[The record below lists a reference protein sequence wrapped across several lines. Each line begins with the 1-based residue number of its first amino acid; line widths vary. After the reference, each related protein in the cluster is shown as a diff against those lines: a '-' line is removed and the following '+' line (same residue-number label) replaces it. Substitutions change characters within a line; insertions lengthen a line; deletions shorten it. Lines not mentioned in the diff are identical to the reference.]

1 MRLGELAARNFLNC
15 SGKSEKSSAA
25 NLTSSAAAAEE
36 FLDISQA
43 FSDFSGCS
51 SDISGELQRLACL
64 PSPRRGGEEELQPE
78 PEPCFGFLQR
88 ESFSTEIIESISP
101 EDLQPMVKICVEDRD
116 GWLWFFFSFI
126 FRSFFFLL
134 FFVPFFCRVIVTPV
148 PRIL

>member
-25 NLTSSAAAAEE
+25 NLTSSAAAEE

-51 SDISGELQRLACL
+51 SDISGELQRLECL
-64 PSPRRGGEEELQPE
+64 PSPKRGGEEELQPE
-78 PEPCFGFLQR
+78 SCFGFLQR

-101 EDLQPMVKICVEDRD
+101 EDLQPTVKICVEDRD
-116 GWLWFFFSFI
+116 GWLWFFF
-126 FRSFFFLL
+126 LL
-134 FFVPFFCRVIVTPV
+134 FFVPFFFFYFSF
-148 PRIL
+148 LFL